1 LNGFEWIYVSKF
13 RYLDLDIT
21 RIGPAN
27 IDPSM
32 KEEDTLQLLNKE
44 ENEEDP
50 WDALTDDGKINFL
63 FFSPNRKNEN

>member
-1 LNGFEWIYVSKF
+1 
-13 RYLDLDIT
+13 
-21 RIGPAN
+21 
-27 IDPSM
+27 M

-63 FFSPNRKNEN
+63 FFSPNRKNENWIQGEIRRRR